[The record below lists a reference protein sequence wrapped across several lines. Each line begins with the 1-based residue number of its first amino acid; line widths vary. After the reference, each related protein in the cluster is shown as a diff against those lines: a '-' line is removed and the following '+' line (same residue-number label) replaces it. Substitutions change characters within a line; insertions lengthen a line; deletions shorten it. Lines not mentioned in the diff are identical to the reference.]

1 MTIPPNDPPAPSGPA
16 DDDAL
21 RSARVSGPAEPGDG
35 EARAGV
41 VQDVPAPTGVAPS
54 DALPEELVSGNG
66 AEHVSGRRRRRPRP
80 RRTVDLGATAAP
92 GRPDR
97 ATAVQQAAERAKP
110 FGPPL
115 PLGGR
120 PKRVWREQVL
130 VRAGE
135 LATLAVWMDSRTD
148 GPSTASAGFPADVD
162 LDIGIQGHLD
172 TARAAANGSSFS
184 HRQLWARMERAF
196 AHLDAAETALL
207 MRAPDA
213 YLRGE
218 LPALLAHVRGHLPPA
233 HPKRIRVEQLAT
245 KLPEVPVSDTDRASL
260 VGALHSAS
268 SAARREHARLRS
280 FKNIVIIT
288 SVALIVLA
296 GSLAY
301 LGSRQPAWIPLCF
314 APQGLDKVV
323 CPTEE
328 SPVPAG
334 VGDAAGTLASQG
346 VQLDDLVASTAQGH
360 DVALVMLI
368 GLAAAAVTGAAALRK
383 MRGTSTPFAVPIALI
398 LLKLPTGALT
408 AVLGLLLLGGG
419 FVPGLSALDSS
430 GQILA
435 WALIFGAAQQ
445 LVTGVVDRQAQTVL
459 ESVGTKPMTGDE

>member
-1 MTIPPNDPPAPSGPA
+1 MTIPSNGAPGPDGP
-16 DDDAL
+16 DDDAP
-21 RSARVSGPAEPGDG
+21 RPVPVGGPAEPGDAG
-35 EARAGV
+35 AAQEAA
-41 VQDVPAPTGVAPS
+41 QDVPLPTGAGPTDAVPDDLVA
-54 DALPEELVSGNG
+54 GNG
-66 AEHVSGRRRRRPRP
+66 AGHVSGRRSRRSRP
-80 RRTVDLGATAAP
+80 RRTAVAAAGATSV
-92 GRPDR
+92 RPDR
-97 ATAVQQAAERAKP
+97 ATAVEQAAQRAKP

-172 TARAAANGSSFS
+172 TARAAAKGTSSS

-207 MRAPDA
+207 LRAPDA

-218 LPALLAHVRGHLPPA
+218 LPALLAHVRAHLPPA
-233 HPKRIRVEQLAT
+233 HPKRIRVEQLAE
-245 KLPEVPVSDTDRASL
+245 KLPDVPVSDSDRASL
-260 VGALHSAS
+260 VGALRSAS

-280 FKNIVIIT
+280 FKNIVILT
-288 SVALIVLA
+288 AVALIVLA

-301 LGSRQPAWIPLCF
+301 LGSRQPSWIPLCF

-323 CPTEE
+323 CPTQEAL
-328 SPVPAG
+328 VPAG
-334 VGDAAGTLASQG
+334 ADDAAGTVASQG
-346 VQLDDLVASTAQGH
+346 IELDNLVASTAQGH
-360 DVALVMLI
+360 DIALVMLI
-368 GLAAAAVTGAAALRK
+368 GLAAAAVTGAAALRR
-383 MRGTSTPFAVPIALI
+383 MRGTSTPFAVPMALMV
-398 LLKLPTGALT
+398 LKLPTGALT

-445 LVTGVVDRQAQTVL
+445 LVTGVVDKQAQTVM
-459 ESVGTKPMTGDE
+459 ESVGTKPMTDNE

>member
-1 MTIPPNDPPAPSGPA
+1 MGGKVTMTTPPSVGSDADVPGPVFVDDPPDGA
-16 DDDAL
+16 DRRPPDGAGAS
-21 RSARVSGPAEPGDG
+21 SADP
-35 EARAGV
+35 EATAAV
-41 VQDVPAPTGVAPS
+41 
-54 DALPEELVSGNG
+54 PEEQVTGNG
-66 AEHVSGRRRRRPRP
+66 AGHGHTSARRRQ
-80 RRTVDLGATAAP
+80 RRTRRRAP
-92 GRPDR
+92 AGSSVASVRPDR
-97 ATAVQQAAERAKP
+97 TTATREATERAKV

-115 PLGGR
+115 PLAGR

-135 LATLAVWMDSRTD
+135 LATLAVWMESRTD
-148 GPSTASAGFPADVD
+148 GPSTPAAGFRSDVD
-162 LDIGIQGHLD
+162 LDLGIQGHLE
-172 TARAAANGSSFS
+172 TARAAAQDMSFS

-207 MRAPDA
+207 LRAPDA

-218 LPALLAHVRGHLPPA
+218 LPALLAHVRAHLPPA
-233 HPKRIRVEQLAT
+233 HPKRLQVERLAE
-245 KLPEVPVSDTDRASL
+245 KLPAVPVSDADRASL
-260 VGALHSAS
+260 VGALRSAS

-280 FKNIVIIT
+280 FKNIVLVT
-288 SVALIVLA
+288 AFALSALA

-323 CPTEE
+323 CPTAEAV
-328 SPVPAG
+328 VPA
-334 VGDAAGTLASQG
+334 AAQTGGTSVASAG
-346 VQLDDLVASTAQGH
+346 IELDELIASTAEGH
-360 DVALVMLI
+360 DIALVMLI
-368 GLAAAAVTGAAALRK
+368 GLAAAAVTGAAALRR
-383 MRGTSTPFAVPIALI
+383 MRGTSTPFAVPMALV

-430 GQILA
+430 GQILG

-445 LVTGVVDRQAQTVL
+445 LVTGVVDKQAQTVL
-459 ESVGTKPMTGDE
+459 ESVGPKPMTKENE